1 MWPQILRLLQSDGY
15 SQSRLAEI
23 VGVDQSTICR
33 LSDGRA
39 PEPRYSVAEAL
50 IALAG
55 GRQSL
60 IDRGVPMVTHTTPT
74 TTTEPATAG
83 D

>member
-1 MWPQILRLLQSDGY
+1 MWPQIIQLLQSDGY
-15 SQSRLAEI
+15 SQAKLATL

-33 LSDGRA
+33 LGDGRS
-39 PEPRYSVAEAL
+39 PEPRFSVGEAL

-60 IDRGVPMVTHTTPT
+60 VDRGVTPI

-83 D
+83 S